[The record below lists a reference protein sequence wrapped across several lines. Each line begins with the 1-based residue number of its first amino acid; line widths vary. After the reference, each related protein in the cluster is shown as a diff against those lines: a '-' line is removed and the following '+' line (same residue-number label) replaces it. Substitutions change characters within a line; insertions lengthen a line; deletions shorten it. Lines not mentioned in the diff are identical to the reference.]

1 MIKPDSYVKQ
11 LLYDHDCV
19 VIPNFGGFILRE
31 SPAQYQALTHQIK
44 PSTRSV
50 FFNSGLTQNDGLLAK
65 TIAENLGKSY
75 NEAHD
80 MLNEWVS
87 HANKEIT
94 LNSRLKFGQIG
105 TFFVNAEGK
114 KWFAPNA
121 TLNFS
126 KDTFGLEPITLAPLN
141 VESKFEKPITVAAKT
156 KETFKEVDKVI
167 PIKKSKSK
175 VWLKVAAVVLIGGCI
190 GIASFY
196 INTEEVNFF
205 NKEQN
210 ASMTFIPDSGKEKQ
224 AIVQEEIASD
234 ELTYTEPTEETLHVE
249 EGEIQTLS
257 NYSEEEEF
265 LEEIT
270 ETPIIEDEL
279 SGEAIETGNFTIL
292 AGAFLY
298 ENNAQN
304 QLNKLIEKGFE
315 TNIFKPEY
323 SKLTRIYIGSFNDK
337 ASAEETLNKVKPI
350 VPTAYIIEK

>member
-19 VIPNFGGFILRE
+19 VIPDFGGFILRE
-31 SPAQYQALTHQIK
+31 SPAQYQALTHQVK

-65 TIAENLGKSY
+65 TIAEKLGKSY
-75 NEAHD
+75 TEAHE

-114 KWFAPNA
+114 KWFAPNHK
-121 TLNFS
+121 LNFS
-126 KDTFGLEPITLAPLN
+126 KETFGLEPITLIPLN
-141 VESKFEKPITVAAKT
+141 VETKVNQPVVNIPKP
-156 KETFKEVDKVI
+156 KEHFKQVDNVV
-167 PIKKSKSK
+167 PIKKSKSR

-190 GIASFY
+190 GIAGIYMSSD
-196 INTEEVNFF
+196 EVNFF
-205 NKEQN
+205 GKEQN

-224 AIVQEEIASD
+224 AIIQEELVSD
-234 ELTYTEPTEETLHVE
+234 ELIHVEPTEETLIAEEVESRNLLVE
-249 EGEIQTLS
+249 EVKPEVI
-257 NYSEEEEF
+257 EE
-265 LEEIT
+265 
-270 ETPIIEDEL
+270 PIIENKPTE
-279 SGEAIETGNFTIL
+279 EAIQTGNFTIL
-292 AGAFLY
+292 AGAFLF

-304 QLNKLIEKGFE
+304 QLNKLIENGFE
-315 TNIFKPEY
+315 TKTFKPEY
-323 SKLTRIYIGSFNDK
+323 SKLTRIYVGSFTDK
-337 ASAEETLNKVKPI
+337 SSAEEILNKVKPL